1 MEEAKFKVGGHI
13 TRKPYCRGLEKAEV
27 TMVEN
32 GKYYLKIVRG
42 TAVLPISA
50 QVNYKLQDT
59 EL

>member
-1 MEEAKFKVGGHI
+1 MEEAKFKVGDRI
-13 TRKPYCRGLEKAEV
+13 TRKPCCGGLEKAEV
-27 TMVEN
+27 TRVEN